1 MENYQQ
7 KINDLL
13 RKARA
18 QGVARAAGPKKSFIT
33 NIVVTPKGEEPKSL
47 KDIWRNTDSKNPT
60 TIKSR
65 KKGKSTKDKKSKTK
79 KPSSG
84 NRNHQEEFQRTNV
97 ENIPVPFV
105 GFRRNK
111 TSFRL
116 EKYKEDTPPRFNKK
130 YTLPTDSPG
139 SDQSS
144 DTSPLKNVKKHDITN
159 YFQRME
165 IKTEYTD
172 HSDTISPNF
181 ISPDITRSDTI
192 SREMVSSAFSENSS
206 FISDENGDVLMTS
219 AVSSPDRQVMM
230 LSDDEEM
237 GVKEGELPVF
247 KVTKNTTTTHIHLPF
262 SPKVTLDQTSEQ
274 KPDHRITPP
283 NRNASMV
290 GYFQKGKR
298 KQIFTEFVTGDKL
311 NGTSPDTLRIL
322 AAAQSNEELDRK
334 FEMKNPFI

>member
-172 HSDTISPNF
+172 RSDTISPNF

-219 AVSSPDRQVMM
+219 AVSSPDRQVMI

-237 GVKEGELPVF
+237 GVKE
-247 KVTKNTTTTHIHLPF
+247 
-262 SPKVTLDQTSEQ
+262 VTLDQTSEQ